1 MKYAVLH
8 VQKGTGNGGA
18 IGRHIDRIGPQKN
31 NIDPERTSKNF
42 KLRHENGSYYVTQPG
57 VSLATKI
64 NKRILE
70 GKTDGKTIRKDA
82 VKYLSFLLSTSHDSL
97 VGDRN
102 NPNFKQWVISNFYF
116 MGKKFGYENIVDFTV
131 HLDERTPHIHVTVV
145 PITRD
150 GRLSAK
156 EVVGDKKNLTSLQT
170 EYAESMA
177 KFGLQRGHH
186 YQPGENV
193 PRHTSVNEFYEIL
206 EKPDKKL
213 VLQIHNNLK
222 ADFEALITDFKEI
235 KAKRIAEAQKS
246 EIEQKKRKKRGFRF

>member
-1 MKYAVLH
+1 MKYAILH

-31 NIDPERTSKNF
+31 NIDPERTSLNF
-42 KLRHENGSYYVTQPG
+42 KLRYERNGYWVTPPG

-64 NKRILE
+64 NQRILE
-70 GKTDGKTIRKDA
+70 GKKDAKTIRKDA
-82 VKYLSFLLSTSHDSL
+82 VKYLSFLLSMSHDSL

-102 NPNFKQWVISNFYF
+102 DPKFKEWVIANFDF
-116 MGKKFGYENIVDFTV
+116 MRKEYGHENIVDFTV

-145 PITRD
+145 PITSD

-156 EVVGDKKNLTSLQT
+156 EIVGDRKNLTRLQT
-170 EYAESMA
+170 EYASHME

-186 YQPGENV
+186 YLPGENV

-206 EKPDKKL
+206 EKPDKNL
-213 VLQIHNNLK
+213 VLKIHENLK